1 MVQGSRQG
9 QVHPGH
15 GPTCAN
21 CDVFIDREP
30 LEARGTDFLVC
41 GQCHNVPYCSVA
53 CHDAYWDQHEAVCEQ
68 PRVVRTKW
76 VNVGAPDCCGYCL
89 CAGAQLRC
97 TACKEVRYC
106 DGECQRADWKQHKS
120 ACAKKSAK

>member
-1 MVQGSRQG
+1 M
-9 QVHPGH
+9 
-15 GPTCAN
+15 
-21 CDVFIDREP
+21 FIDREP
-30 LEARGTDFLVC
+30 LVARGTDFLVC

-68 PRVVRTKW
+68 PRVVRPKR
-76 VNVGAPDCCGYCL
+76 VNVDAPDCCGYCL